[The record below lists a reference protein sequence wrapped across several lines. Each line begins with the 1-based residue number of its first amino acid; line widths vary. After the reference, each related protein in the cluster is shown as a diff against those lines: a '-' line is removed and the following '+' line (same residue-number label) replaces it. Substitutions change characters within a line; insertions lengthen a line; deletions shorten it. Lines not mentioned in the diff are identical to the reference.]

1 MFIFSFEDLR
11 QNNGFLLYETQV
23 IEYISNFI
31 KHKYRVHNKVY
42 ETQV

>member
-23 IEYISNFI
+23 IEYILKFME
-31 KHKYRVHNKVY
+31 HKYRVYIKVY